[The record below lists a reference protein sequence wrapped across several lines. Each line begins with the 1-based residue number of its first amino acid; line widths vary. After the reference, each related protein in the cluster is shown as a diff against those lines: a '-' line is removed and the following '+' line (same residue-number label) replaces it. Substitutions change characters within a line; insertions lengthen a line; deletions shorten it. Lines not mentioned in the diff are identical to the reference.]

1 MRKGLEPHYF
11 RRLGGLL
18 ATTLAIYVVFLAMLV
33 LFQRQLMYFPDSHD
47 FVPTDYGF
55 TQFTRNEYTA
65 DDGVKLHAFYAPPS
79 NPAKPVIVFF
89 QGNAGNLGIR
99 AEKIRMWLDWGFG
112 AYLPT
117 YRGYHG
123 NAGSPTEQGLYSDA
137 RAALHALQDQFNI
150 NRKDIVLYGESL
162 GTGIATQMAEEGDEK
177 AVVLEVPYT
186 SIPDIGSARYPFV
199 PIFWLAWDRF
209 ESFNK
214 IRFIKSPLL
223 ILKAAHDSVI
233 PSILEQRLFDQALE
247 PKQLVVN
254 PTADHME
261 IYSDAHVVE
270 QIHDFL
276 DGIK

>member
-1 MRKGLEPHYF
+1 MRQGLEPHYF

-33 LFQRQLMYFPDSHD
+33 LFQRQLMYFPDNHD
-47 FVPTDYGF
+47 FEPQSYGF
-55 TQFTRNEYTA
+55 NNFSRIEYES
-65 DDGVKLHAFYAPPS
+65 DDGVTLHAFYAPAA

-99 AEKIRMWLDWGFG
+99 AEKIRMWLNWGYG
-112 AYLPT
+112 VYLPT

-137 RAALHALQDQFNI
+137 RASLAALENRFNI
-150 NRKDIVLYGESL
+150 PRKHIVLYGESL

-209 ESFNK
+209 ESYNK

-223 ILKAAHDSVI
+223 ILKAGHDTVI
-233 PSILEQRLFDQALE
+233 PSILAQRLFDRALE

-261 IYSDAHVVE
+261 IYSDNNVVT
-270 QIHDFL
+270 QIRAFL
-276 DGIK
+276 DKTK